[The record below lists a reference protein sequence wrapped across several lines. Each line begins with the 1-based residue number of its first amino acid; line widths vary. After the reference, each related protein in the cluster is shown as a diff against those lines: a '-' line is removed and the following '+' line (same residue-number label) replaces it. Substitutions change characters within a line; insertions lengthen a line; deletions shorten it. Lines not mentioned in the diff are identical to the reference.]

1 MDTQLL
7 RNAYVERS
15 VEEIGLGYGAFCARY
30 LGVVD
35 PTLEREFNLNAANNY
50 ILVKGY
56 NQREKL
62 TWPVI
67 SSEQVATTS
76 VAG

>member
-35 PTLEREFNLNAANNY
+35 VTLEREFNLNAANNY

-56 NQREKL
+56 NQRKKL

-67 SSEQVATTS
+67 SSGQPATTEK
-76 VAG
+76 VG